1 MMILLFMNLFFLFSC
16 SPANLS
22 YLDATNVPA
31 PEVPDE
37 MVRLFERMCK
47 KFRFLF
53 SPSNFAN
60 PSLKAFYAQI
70 EALVFDENEPEVGDD
85 TLPDVAHQDGVM
97 EAFIQEFHDLF
108 EKVSLMW
115 AVLRFNTDIWMIY
128 CVSWNRFMQPSGET
142 MMQMTEAV
150 PNHRKRNCPW
160 LMLRMPYEWTK
171 TKQSPFSTWRTS
183 SRWNERVHHQMP
195 SRKTCSS
202 SLSVL
207 SIKWY

>member
-1 MMILLFMNLFFLFSC
+1 MCLRYIALVPQTQEDDKNDGFRVIHLPVESKSMFNRNLQYLMMILLFMNLFFLFSC

-108 EKVSLMW
+108 EKVSLM
-115 AVLRFNTDIWMIY
+115 
-128 CVSWNRFMQPSGET
+128 
-142 MMQMTEAV
+142 
-150 PNHRKRNCPW
+150 
-160 LMLRMPYEWTK
+160 
-171 TKQSPFSTWRTS
+171 
-183 SRWNERVHHQMP
+183 
-195 SRKTCSS
+195 
-202 SLSVL
+202 
-207 SIKWY
+207 